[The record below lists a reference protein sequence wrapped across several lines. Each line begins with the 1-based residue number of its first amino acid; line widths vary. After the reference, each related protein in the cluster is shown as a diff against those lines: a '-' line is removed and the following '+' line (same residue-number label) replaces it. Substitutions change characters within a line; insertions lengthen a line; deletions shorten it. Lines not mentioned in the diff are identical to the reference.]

1 MKSKLVIIGANGHG
15 KVVADIALKMN
26 KWQQIVFLD
35 KNIQFSECLGFNV
48 KLHTDDYS
56 EYIDEYEFIVAVGN
70 NSVRK
75 NVISSLDAVGAT
87 IATLVHPSAVI
98 GTDVYISNGSV
109 IMAGAV
115 INSSTKIGRGC
126 IINTCSSLDHDTIIE
141 DYVHVSPG
149 AHLAGSVHVG
159 KGSWIGIGSIIS
171 NNITVCNECIIGA
184 GGVVLKDIVEAG
196 TYAGVPVRRI
206 G

>member
-1 MKSKLVIIGANGHG
+1 MIIGASGHG

-26 KWQQIVFLD
+26 KWQHIEFLD
-35 KNIQFSECLGFNV
+35 RNAEISDCLGYKVN
-48 KLHTDDYS
+48 LDTDDYTKFI
-56 EYIDEYEFIVAVGN
+56 EEYEFIIAIGN
-70 NSVRK
+70 NAVRENIMNK
-75 NVISSLDAVGAT
+75 LQTLGVN
-87 IATLVHPSAVI
+87 IATLIHPNAMLA
-98 GTDVYISNGSV
+98 TDVNILEGTV
-109 IMAGAV
+109 IMAGVV

-149 AHLAGSVHVG
+149 VHIAGSVQVG

-171 NNITVCNECIIGA
+171 NNITVCDECIIGA
-184 GGVVLKDIVEAG
+184 GGIVLKDIIEAG
-196 TYAGVPVRRI
+196 TYVGVPVRRI